1 MAGGIQLSIGNST
14 AEFLVFQVE
23 NQEDEIQVYF
33 QDETVWLTQKVM
45 AKLFDVSVPAV
56 NQHLKNIYDSGEL
69 KEVSTIKKN
78 LIVRKEAKVFAET
91 EFEKYRII
99 QDRLLKSD
107 FELFVSELPF
117 ETDSTT

>member
-69 KEVSTIKKN
+69 KDVSTIKKN